1 MDVKTIYTFIFL
13 YNELQFGNVV
23 DLVFTI
29 SLGNLHITTLLYI
42 GEFLMGINGF

>member
-13 YNELQFGNVV
+13 YNEVRFVNVV

-29 SLGNLHITTLLYI
+29 SLGYSHITTLLYI
-42 GEFLMGINGF
+42 GGFLMGINGF